1 MKETYLALDISEDD
15 VVFLEE
21 SGSFFELK
29 KTYGEEPD
37 VLIAKV
43 IWKSEASNEPIVY
56 PVPEG
61 ECLDGLLSIQ
71 ED

>member
-1 MKETYLALDISEDD
+1 MKETYLALAIDKDD
-15 VVFLEE
+15 LLFLEE
-21 SGSFFELK
+21 SDSFKELK
-29 KTYGEEPD
+29 EEYADEPD
-37 VLIAKV
+37 ALIAKV

>member
-1 MKETYLALDISEDD
+1 MKETYLALAIDGVDLL
-15 VVFLEE
+15 FLDE
-21 SGSFFELK
+21 SASFRELK
-29 KTYGEEPD
+29 EEYVNEPD
-37 VLIAKV
+37 ALIAKV

-71 ED
+71 EN

>member
-1 MKETYLALDISEDD
+1 MKETYLALAIDTDD
-15 VVFLEE
+15 LLFLEE
-21 SGSFFELK
+21 SDSFRELK
-29 KTYGEEPD
+29 EEYVGEPD
-37 VLIAKV
+37 TLIAKV
-43 IWKSEASNEPIVY
+43 IWKSEASHEPIVY

>member
-21 SGSFFELK
+21 SESFFELK
-29 KTYGEEPD
+29 KTYEEEPD
-37 VLIAKV
+37 VLIARV
-43 IWKSEASNEPIVY
+43 IWKSEASHEPIVY